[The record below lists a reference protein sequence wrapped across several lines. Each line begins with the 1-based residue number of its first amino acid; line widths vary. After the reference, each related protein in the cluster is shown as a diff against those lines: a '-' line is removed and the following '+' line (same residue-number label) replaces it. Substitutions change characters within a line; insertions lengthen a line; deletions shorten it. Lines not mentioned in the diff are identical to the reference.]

1 MNLMRKSKTRFS
13 ATPDFISGESL
24 SRWGAKSTEMLSE
37 RNWDQIPSL
46 RFYIFYIASFL
57 IFLIFMARL
66 FSLTVVKGS
75 VNRQLADQNR
85 VRLVQLEA
93 PRGEIL
99 DRGGKVLAKSQTI
112 YVLKKEGQIA
122 EISQEQVDEL
132 TRQGLASEDFSG
144 QLGQIERKV
153 ERVYGLGQA
162 AAHVLGYTTAA
173 SAIDIDDNM
182 ASVNQAVGRVGVEE
196 EYNDF
201 LTGKV
206 GKKLIEV
213 DASEKKVSILGR
225 QDPMAGAN
233 LHLSLDA
240 DLQKFAY
247 QALAKAADKVGTK
260 RGTVLISDPNTGEVL
275 ALASYPAFD
284 PQDVAKSVNG
294 DDKPF
299 FNRGIQGTYPPGSI
313 FKIVTALSGLESG
326 KITRDTEIE
335 DTGQFEVAGSQ
346 FANWFF
352 LEHGKVDGVIKIQ
365 RALARSNDIFF
376 FRLAQTIGLSP
387 IRDMAKKLGFGQ
399 KSGIDLP
406 GESVGLIGDE
416 VWKKSMYA
424 QEWFLGDTM
433 HMGIGQGFILATPLQ
448 MNVLTSFMAS
458 GKLMRPYLV
467 AKIDGTSATAV
478 NLESKVVGENLV
490 AGANFDLVRAGMRD
504 ACEVGG
510 TGAPFFNAPYDV
522 GCKTGTAEKALGDP
536 HAWFTVF
543 APFEAPKI
551 SVTVLVEDGGQGSV
565 VAAPV
570 AREIVDWWMGHKA
583 K

>member
-1 MNLMRKSKTRFS
+1 MRKSKTRFS

-24 SRWGAKSTEMLSE
+24 SRWGSKSTEMLSQ

-46 RFYIFYIASFL
+46 RFYIFYIASFV

-66 FSLTVVKGS
+66 FSLTVVQGAL
-75 VNRQLADQNR
+75 NRQLADQNR
-85 VRLVQLEA
+85 VRLVQVEA
-93 PRGEIL
+93 ERGQIL

-112 YVLKKEGQIA
+112 YVLKKEGELT
-122 EISQEQVDEL
+122 EISKLQADEL
-132 TRQGLASEDFSG
+132 TRQGLAGEDFAG

-153 ERVYGLGQA
+153 ERVYTLDRA

-173 SAIDIDDNM
+173 SAQDIADNEP
-182 ASVNQAVGRVGVEE
+182 ASYQAVGRVGVEE

-201 LTGKV
+201 LTGKI
-206 GKKLIEV
+206 GKKLVEV

-225 QDPMAGAN
+225 QDPTTGAN
-233 LHLSLDA
+233 LHMTVDS

-247 QALAKAADKVGTK
+247 ETLAKAADGVGTK
-260 RGTVLISDPNTGEVL
+260 RGTVIISDPNTGEVL

-284 PQDVAKSVNG
+284 PQDVAKSVNAK
-294 DDKPF
+294 DKPF
-299 FNRGIQGTYPPGSI
+299 FNRAVQGTYPPGSI

-326 KITRDTEIE
+326 KVTRDTEIE
-335 DTGQFEVAGSQ
+335 DTGQFEVAGTR

-352 LEHGKVDGVIKIQ
+352 LEHGKTDGVIKIQ

-399 KSGIDLP
+399 KSGVDLP

-416 VWKKSMYA
+416 VWKKSMYG
-424 QEWFLGDTM
+424 EDWFMGDTM
-433 HMGIGQGFILATPLQ
+433 HMGIGQGFILATPMQ
-448 MNVLTSFMAS
+448 MNVLTSFMAT

-467 AKIDGTSATAV
+467 AKIDGASAADV
-478 NLESKVVGENLV
+478 NLGSKVLAENLV

-543 APFEAPKI
+543 APYGAPKI

-570 AREIVDWWMGHKA
+570 AREIVDWWIAHLA
-583 K
+583 R

>member
-1 MNLMRKSKTRFS
+1 MRKSKTRFS

-24 SRWGAKSTEMLSE
+24 SRWGSKSTEMHAE
-37 RNWDQIPSL
+37 QNWGQISGL

-57 IFLIFMARL
+57 IFLIFIARL
-66 FSLTVVKGS
+66 FSLTVVQGAL
-75 VNRQLADQNR
+75 NRQLADQNR
-85 VRLVQLEA
+85 VRLVQVEA
-93 PRGEIL
+93 ERGQIL

-112 YVLKKEGQIA
+112 YVLKKEGEVS
-122 EISQEQVDEL
+122 EISKLQADEL
-132 TRQGLASEDFSG
+132 TRQGLAGEDFAG

-153 ERVYGLGQA
+153 ERVYTLDRA

-173 SAIDIDDNM
+173 SAQDIADNES
-182 ASVNQAVGRVGVEE
+182 ASYQAVGRVGVEE

-201 LTGKV
+201 LTGKI
-206 GKKLIEV
+206 GKKLVEV

-225 QDPMAGAN
+225 QDPTSGAN
-233 LHLSLDA
+233 LHMTVDS

-247 QALAKAADKVGTK
+247 ETLAKAADGVGTK
-260 RGTVLISDPNTGEVL
+260 RGTVIISDPNTGEVL

-284 PQDVAKSVNG
+284 PQDVAKSVNAK
-294 DDKPF
+294 DKPF
-299 FNRGIQGTYPPGSI
+299 FNRAVQGTYPPGSI

-326 KITRDTEIE
+326 KVTRDTEIE
-335 DTGQFEVAGSQ
+335 DTGQFEVAGTR

-352 LEHGKVDGVIKIQ
+352 LEHGKTDGVIKIQ

-399 KSGIDLP
+399 KSGVDLP

-416 VWKKSMYA
+416 VWKKSMYG
-424 QEWFLGDTM
+424 EDWFMGDTM
-433 HMGIGQGFILATPLQ
+433 HMGIGQGFILATPMQ
-448 MNVLTSFMAS
+448 MNVLTSFMAT

-467 AKIDGTSATAV
+467 AKIDGASAADV
-478 NLESKVVGENLV
+478 NLGSKVLAENLV

-543 APFEAPKI
+543 APYGAPKI

-570 AREIVDWWMGHKA
+570 AREIVDWWIAHLA
-583 K
+583 R